1 MKLANMFARP
11 ISVPPLA
18 AARNQSRPE
27 SVAVIRIKQ
36 RDSIPI
42 AEHHVLVM
50 EGMSTYVFEH
60 ARGASFVIDSS
71 IYNVDHDRQYNEAV
85 DAAKAMARVKGLPA
99 IYVLE

>member
-11 ISVPPLA
+11 TPDLA
-18 AARNQSRPE
+18 VMARPE
-27 SVAVIRIKQ
+27 TVAVIRIKQ

-50 EGMSTYVFEH
+50 EGLSTYVFEH

-71 IYNVDHDRQYNEAV
+71 IYNVDHDRQYNEAL
-85 DAAKAMARVKGLPA
+85 DAAKAMARVKGLPS

>member
-1 MKLANMFARP
+1 VKLANMFARP
-11 ISVPPLA
+11 TPAPLA
-18 AARNQSRPE
+18 AARPE

-50 EGMSTYVFEH
+50 EGLSTYVFDH

-71 IYNVDHDRQYNEAV
+71 IYNVDHDRKYNEAV
-85 DAAKAMARVKGLPA
+85 DAAKAMARVRGLPA

>member
-1 MKLANMFARP
+1 MFARP
-11 ISVPPLA
+11 PSDLVA
-18 AARNQSRPE
+18 AATARAGSRPE
-27 SVAVIRIKQ
+27 SVAVVRIKQ

-60 ARGASFVIDSS
+60 ARGASFVVNSS
-71 IYNVDHDRQYNEAV
+71 LYNVDHGRQYLEAL
-85 DAAKAMARVKGLPA
+85 DAAKAMARVKGLTS